1 MVSVSYTGTIFS
13 VLLCYNLS
21 DKFSRKQFVLGCTI
35 FYVFAWTCIM
45 FTSSMAVIIV
55 CFFLYGIACSMLYI
69 VCNIYIG
76 EVANPKNRELIGASY
91 NFATAIGIQ
100 VDGAS
105 STTS

>member
-1 MVSVSYTGTIFS
+1 MV
-13 VLLCYNLS
+13 
-21 DKFSRKQFVLGCTI
+21 
-35 FYVFAWTCIM
+35 
-45 FTSSMAVIIV
+45 VIIV

-100 VDGAS
+100 VDGGAS
-105 STTS
+105 STTSYTDENTPFCVQKKFDINFRKIDLGRDTNR